1 MALVETRTKYGRIR
15 GLDQG
20 SYTVFRGIP
29 YAKPPVGELR
39 FCAPKEPEVY
49 EGLYEADHF
58 RAACPQERHDPNS
71 FYGKEFHLDPE
82 FDAEQSEDCLY
93 LNIWTPAKTQE
104 EKLPVAFWIHGGA
117 FLHGYSHE
125 MEFDGKEYCRR
136 GVILVTINYRVGA
149 LGFLAHPWLS
159 AENEQGISGNYGILD
174 QIAALSWVRNNIT
187 AFGGDPDNITIFGQ
201 SAGSMSVQTL
211 VSSPLTKD
219 WISKAI
225 LQSGGGY
232 QNGFRVSIP
241 LFEAEKTGEEF
252 VKRCGVSDLEELRK
266 IPAEELLEKQ
276 ILMMQ
281 EYGTLFFTPNID
293 GVLLTDDL
301 NRLLEQGGVKD
312 IPYLIGS
319 TKDDIGVSRE
329 DEKAGEYGS
338 LYKGCIAWSEM
349 QEQLGRKPSYV
360 YYFTRDLQGD
370 EAGAFHSSEL
380 WYMFGTL
387 VRSWRPKSDGDY
399 YLSVRMLD
407 AWTNFM
413 KTGDPNGEGVSG
425 WRPCRR
431 EDPYVQILDTDRK

>member
-1 MALVETRTKYGRIR
+1 MGLLETRTKQGWVR
-15 GLDQG
+15 GQDQG
-20 SYTVFRGIP
+20 TYTVFRGIP

-39 FCAPKEPEVY
+39 FCAPEEPDTY
-49 EGLYEADHF
+49 EGIYEADHF
-58 RAACPQERHDPNS
+58 RAACPQERHDPES
-71 FYGKEFHLDPE
+71 FYGKEFHLDPA

-93 LNIWTPAKTQE
+93 LNIWTPAEKKE

-136 GVILVTINYRVGA
+136 GVILVSINYRVGA
-149 LGFLAHPWLS
+149 FGFLAHPWLS

-174 QIAALSWVRNNIT
+174 QIAALSWVRNNIES
-187 AFGGDPDNITIFGQ
+187 FGGDPENITVFGQ
-201 SAGSMSVQTL
+201 SAGAMSVQTL

-232 QNGFRVSIP
+232 HNGFRVSVP
-241 LFEAEKTGEEF
+241 LAEAEKTGEEF
-252 VKRCGVSDLEELRK
+252 VRRCNLSDPEQLRS
-266 IPAEELLEKQ
+266 ISSEELLENQ
-276 ILMMQ
+276 IRMMQ

-293 GVLLTDDL
+293 GVLLSDDL
-301 NRLLEQGGVKD
+301 DHLLEQGSVRD

-319 TKDDIGVSRE
+319 TKNDIGVMPKSGE
-329 DEKAGEYGS
+329 TEEYGS
-338 LYKGCIAWSEM
+338 LYKGCTAWSEK
-349 QEQLGRKPSYV
+349 QEELGRKPSYV
-360 YYFTRDLQGD
+360 YYFTRELQGD
-370 EAGAFHSSEL
+370 DAGAFHSSEL

-399 YLSVRMLD
+399 RLSVQMLD

-413 KTGDPNGEGVSG
+413 KTGDPNGEGVPQ

-431 EDPYVQILDTDRK
+431 EDPYVQILDICKM